1 MSTVSH
7 IFLPFSSH
15 SVAPRTYISCI
26 NICLAST
33 DYLKLCTHN
42 LSLVASWGHSPKPL
56 LGYAQTLLTSSE
68 MERPYGLAKAG
79 VVASLK
85 AVYSTIDGIAVIN
98 LWTFGHISVVKI
110 NIL

>member
-1 MSTVSH
+1 MATISAVTHYFFVSKAVK
-7 IFLPFSSH
+7 
-15 SVAPRTYISCI
+15 SVFIL
-26 NICLAST
+26 CLAST

-42 LSLVASWGHSPKPL
+42 LSLVASWEHSPKPL

-85 AVYSTIDGIAVIN
+85 AIYSTIDGIAVIN